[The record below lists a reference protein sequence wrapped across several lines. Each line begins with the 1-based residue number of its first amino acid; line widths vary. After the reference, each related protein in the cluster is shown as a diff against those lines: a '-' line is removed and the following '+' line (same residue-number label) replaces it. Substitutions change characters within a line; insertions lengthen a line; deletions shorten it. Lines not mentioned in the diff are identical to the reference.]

1 MARVAGFQGVFQPT
15 ARFGSQAG
23 SDEIEI
29 PGVLSSEGFGFEQ
42 QDNLGNEDRDASGGP
57 HSDAV
62 EPSCDGGIPSELPA
76 CAGRLVK
83 QELDAGAGLRSRVD
97 LVNRE
102 IEPFPVGPRKSLAIH
117 DLLERPGRE
126 MRPEFGLVVSKDRDV
141 DVVVLPCLA
150 PQEDI
155 DRPSSGDV
163 PGARK
168 PSHQSGNFEDGAERR
183 HGPVYSFVHRR
194 ILRRHARRPSGIPLQ
209 ISRVT
214 GPSYPRAFS
223 ALISRSRSIVPFPKG
238 KCSSPISPWPP
249 WLSCTCA
256 RPRRSPSAAR
266 YVLAPSVRA
275 SRWACPTSRQYRRSG
290 TASRT
295 FRSTSGGSSTFS
307 TATMTPRSVAALTR
321 SANHE
326 VFASGEVRGAER
338 ASMKWALKI
347 CVPIGASASMN
358 PTNFARSAW
367 WKWDGGRWAVS
378 RGIFSARP
386 SAGSCNAG
394 GPSATHVRSSSA

>member
-1 MARVAGFQGVFQPT
+1 MRSKSRASFAPEALALNNKTISGTRNGTPAEVLIPMRSSRRV
-15 ARFGSQAG
+15 
-23 SDEIEI
+23 
-29 PGVLSSEGFGFEQ
+29 
-42 QDNLGNEDRDASGGP
+42 N
-57 HSDAV
+57 
-62 EPSCDGGIPSELPA
+62 GGIPSELPA
-76 CAGRLVK
+76 CAGRLVQ

-168 PSHQSGNFEDGAERR
+168 PSHQSGNFEDGAKRR

-194 ILRRHARRPSGIPLQ
+194 ILRRHARRSSGIPLK

-223 ALISRSRSIVPFPKG
+223 AFASRSRSIVPFPNG
-238 KCSSPISPWPP
+238 KCSSPVSPCPP
-249 WLSCTCA
+249 WLSCMCTS
-256 RPRRSPSAAR
+256 PRRSASAAT
-266 YVLAPSVRA
+266 YVRAPSVRL
-275 SRWACPTSRQYRRSG
+275 SRCA
-290 TASRT
+290 
-295 FRSTSGGSSTFS
+295 
-307 TATMTPRSVAALTR
+307 
-321 SANHE
+321 
-326 VFASGEVRGAER
+326 
-338 ASMKWALKI
+338 
-347 CVPIGASASMN
+347 
-358 PTNFARSAW
+358 
-367 WKWDGGRWAVS
+367 
-378 RGIFSARP
+378 
-386 SAGSCNAG
+386 
-394 GPSATHVRSSSA
+394 